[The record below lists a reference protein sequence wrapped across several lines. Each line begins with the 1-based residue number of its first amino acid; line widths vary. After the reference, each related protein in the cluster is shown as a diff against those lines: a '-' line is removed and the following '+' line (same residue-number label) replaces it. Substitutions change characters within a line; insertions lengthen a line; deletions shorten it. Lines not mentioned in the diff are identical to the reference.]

1 MIVGLF
7 PEFSTTG
14 GIPRSGCLMALALA
28 AFAAQRRE
36 RYRFV
41 SLKDP
46 AGAGSLKTGACEIS
60 FTGCGGSKTRFVST
74 ACALAIRQ
82 PSVVLALHPHQGPI
96 LAAMKI
102 LAPGVRTAVVVH
114 GVEVWSPLRDVRR
127 WSLQAADRVL
137 APSEYTLS
145 RAIEEQ
151 HLRAAKGRKLAWSLG
166 PEFDP
171 RLAFSSGCSAPPGF
185 PHGRIILTIGRWE
198 ASEAYKGV
206 DHLIAALPTL
216 LKICPDTQ
224 LVAVGEGSDLPR
236 LQSLARESGVSEHIH
251 FLPFMAHDELPS
263 AYDHCEIFAMPSRG
277 EGFGLVFVEAMARG
291 KPVIG
296 GAHGGTPEIIDDGIN
311 GYLVPHGDVTQL
323 ADRLRRLLSNDSL
336 RREMGARAFAKVER
350 NFTVARFSSELNV
363 ILDELRDSLSSSCS
377 RD

>member
-7 PEFSTTG
+7 PELSATG

-28 AFAAQRRE
+28 SFAAQRRE
-36 RYRFV
+36 RCRFV
-41 SLKDP
+41 SFRDS
-46 AGAGSLKTGACEIS
+46 AGAGSLKIGPREIN
-60 FTGCGGSKTRFVST
+60 FTGGGGSKTRFVST

-102 LAPGVRTAVVVH
+102 LAPGIRTAVVVH
-114 GVEVWSPLRDVRR
+114 GVDVWSPLPAVRR
-127 WSLQAADRVL
+127 WSLQSADRVL

-145 RAIEEQ
+145 RAMKEQ
-151 HLRAAKGRKLAWSLG
+151 RLPAAKGRKLAWSLG

-171 RLAFSSGCSAPPGF
+171 RLALSSGCPAPPGF
-185 PHGRIILTIGRWE
+185 PRGRIILTVGRWE

-206 DHLIAALPTL
+206 DHLIAALPIL
-216 LKICPDTQ
+216 VKVFPDVQ

-236 LQSLARESGVSEHIH
+236 LQSLARESGVPENIH
-251 FLPFMAHDELPS
+251 FLPFIAHDELPN
-263 AYDHCEIFAMPSRG
+263 AYDRCEIFAMPSRG

-311 GYLVPHGDVTQL
+311 GYLVPHGDVAQL
-323 ADRLRRLLSNDSL
+323 VDRLRRLLSNGSL
-336 RREMGARAFAKVER
+336 RREMGARAFAKVQR
-350 NFTVARFSSELNV
+350 DFTFARFSSELNV
-363 ILDELRDSLSSSCS
+363 ILDELLD
-377 RD
+377 